1 MIALTSTDGRIPNAC
16 RYLNGMTRIC
26 CRFGLLI
33 AVLICLVPVSGQT
46 QQASIYD
53 IAGIQV
59 DRTAD
64 TAATAR
70 QEAIVEAHR
79 RAFNRLMAR
88 LVPADQR
95 LNLPALAHADIVPMV
110 LSFGIDEE
118 KTSSVRYI
126 GTLSFRF
133 RRAEVRQ
140 FLRSAGA
147 TFAETRSKPVLLLPV
162 LDSGGAKLLWDD
174 PNPWFTAWNE
184 VPPSDG
190 LVPLRLPVGDLADIR
205 DISAEQAASGS
216 TAQVETIGERY
227 GAATVVIAEAVVD
240 LVSVAGQRNVNVS
253 LRYLGGPWSDQTG
266 IRIFRTLENE
276 TDAAAL
282 GRIALEMSHQIEE
295 DWKRDNILQ
304 LDSRDNLVADIALN
318 ELREW
323 VEMRRRLRDIA
334 FLQNTQLVM
343 ISRTQ
348 ATVRLTYFGN
358 PGQLRTA
365 LAQRDLILEPGTVNW
380 VLRDARVPNVQP
392 APDAQPEPPQ
402 NPDAPAVSEPAEGAP
417 PPAAPPEGAPR

>member
-1 MIALTSTDGRIPNAC
+1 MIAQTSTDGRIPNAR

-26 CRFGLLI
+26 YGSCLMIAALI
-33 AVLICLVPVSGQT
+33 YVLPVSGQA
-46 QQASIYD
+46 QQAGIYD
-53 IAGIQV
+53 VAGIQV

-79 RAFNRLMAR
+79 RAFDRLMAR
-88 LVPADQR
+88 MVPADQR
-95 LNLPALAHADIVPMV
+95 QNLPGLAQADIVPMV

-133 RRAEVRQ
+133 RRAEVRR
-140 FLRSAGA
+140 FLKSAGV

-174 PNPWFTAWNE
+174 PNPWFAAWNQ

-216 TAQVETIGERY
+216 TAQVATIGERY

-240 LVSVAGQRNVNVS
+240 LVTVAGKRNVNVS

-266 IRIFRTLENE
+266 IRIFRILESE
-276 TDAAAL
+276 TDAVAL
-282 GRIALEMSHQIEE
+282 GRIALKMSRQIEE

-304 LDSRDNLVADIALN
+304 LDSSDNLVADIALS

-323 VEMRRRLRDIA
+323 VDLRRRLRDIA
-334 FLQNTQLVM
+334 FLQKTQLVM

-365 LAQRDLILEPGTVNW
+365 LAQRDLVLEPGAVNW
-380 VLRDARVPNVQP
+380 VLRDARAPRIPTAQEVQP
-392 APDAQPEPPQ
+392 DPPQ
-402 NPDAPAVSEPAEGAP
+402 EPVVPGEPEPAEGVQP
-417 PPAAPPEGAPR
+417 TAPPEAAPR

>member
-1 MIALTSTDGRIPNAC
+1 MIAQAITDGRIPNAC

-26 CRFGLLI
+26 WGVASVVAALI
-33 AVLICLVPVSGQT
+33 LAVPVSGGA
-46 QQASIYD
+46 QQAGIYD
-53 IAGIQV
+53 VTGIAV

-64 TAATAR
+64 TAAIAR

-79 RAFNRLMAR
+79 RAFDRLIAR

-95 LNLPALAHADIVPMV
+95 INLPVPVHADIVPMV

-118 KTSSVRYI
+118 KTSRVRYI
-126 GTLSFRF
+126 GSLSFRF
-133 RRAEVRQ
+133 SRAEVRQ
-140 FLRSAGA
+140 FLRNAGA

-174 PNPWFTAWNE
+174 PNPWFAAWNE

-205 DISAEQAASGS
+205 DISAEQASAGS
-216 TAQVETIGERY
+216 TAQIDIIGERY

-240 LVSVAGQRNVNVS
+240 LVTVSGQRNVNVS
-253 LRYLGGPWSDQTG
+253 LRYLGGPWSDRTG
-266 IRIFRTLENE
+266 IRIFRILETE
-276 TDAAAL
+276 TDADAL
-282 GRIALEMSHQIEE
+282 KRIALETSRQIEE

-304 LDSRDNLVADIALN
+304 LDSSDNLVADIALN

-343 ISRTQ
+343 LSRTQ

-365 LAQRDLILEPGTVNW
+365 LAQRDLVLERGAVNW
-380 VLRDARVPNVQP
+380 ILRDARAPVP
-392 APDAQPEPPQ
+392 PPVSSE
-402 NPDAPAVSEPAEGAP
+402 ATVVPAVSEPAAGAESPSP
-417 PPAAPPEGAPR
+417 PPVEDTPQ

>member
-1 MIALTSTDGRIPNAC
+1 MIAQTSTDGRIPNAR
-16 RYLNGMTRIC
+16 RYLNGMRRIC
-26 CRFGLLI
+26 WRFAPLAAALLI
-33 AVLICLVPVSGQT
+33 AMPVPGAA
-46 QQASIYD
+46 QQAGIYD
-53 IAGIQV
+53 VTGIAV

-95 LNLPALAHADIVPMV
+95 LNLPVPVHADIVPMV

-126 GTLSFRF
+126 GSLSFRF
-133 RRAEVRQ
+133 RRDEVRR

-147 TFAETRSKPVLLLPV
+147 TFAETKSKPVLLLPV

-174 PNPWFTAWNE
+174 PNPWFAAWNE

-205 DISAEQAASGS
+205 DISAEQASAGS
-216 TAQVETIGERY
+216 TTQVGIIGERY

-240 LVSVAGQRNVNVS
+240 LVTVAGQRNVNVS

-266 IRIFRTLENE
+266 IRIFRILESE

-282 GRIALEMSHQIEE
+282 ARIALETSRQIEE

-343 ISRTQ
+343 LSRTQ

-365 LAQRDLILEPGTVNW
+365 LAQRDLVLERGAVNW
-380 VLRDARVPNVQP
+380 ILRDARAPVPQP
-392 APDAQPEPPQ
+392 ASSEEPGTPST
-402 NPDAPAVSEPAEGAP
+402 PAPAEAVPQSPPVEGT
-417 PPAAPPEGAPR
+417 RQ